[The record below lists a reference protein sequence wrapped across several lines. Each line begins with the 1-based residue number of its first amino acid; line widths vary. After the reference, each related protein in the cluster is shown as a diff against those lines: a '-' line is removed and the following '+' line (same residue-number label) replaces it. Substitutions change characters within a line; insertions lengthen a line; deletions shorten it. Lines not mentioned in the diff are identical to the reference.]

1 MGADAPR
8 GLTVDRSR
16 ARAYLL
22 LARFSNLPT
31 VWTNVVA
38 GTVASGAAFTAPLA
52 AWLCA
57 AISFLY
63 TAGMFLND
71 AFDREFDARA
81 RPDRPIP
88 AGNVTVRETFA
99 AGWTLL
105 GVGLFLLAWKTNAAA
120 TLWGLALSAAIVYY
134 DYRHKQNPFGP
145 VVMGLCRGLVY
156 CVAAAASSGVT
167 LAVAI
172 AALLLTGYVISL
184 TWVAKSAGAS
194 AGWLVPIL
202 IAGISI
208 VDGIVIGFNG
218 GGALLWLGVVGF
230 VATLLLQRV
239 VPGT

>member
-1 MGADAPR
+1 MCIR
-8 GLTVDRSR
+8 DR
-16 ARAYLL
+16 
-22 LARFSNLPT
+22 
-31 VWTNVVA
+31 
-38 GTVASGAAFTAPLA
+38 
-52 AWLCA
+52 
-57 AISFLY
+57 
-63 TAGMFLND
+63 
-71 AFDREFDARA
+71 
-81 RPDRPIP
+81 
-88 AGNVTVRETFA
+88 
-99 AGWTLL
+99 
-105 GVGLFLLAWKTNAAA
+105 
-120 TLWGLALSAAIVYY
+120 LWGLALSAAIVYY